1 MANSYTQIYIHYVFV
16 VKGRNNFLLPKHN
29 DELQKYITGLVQ
41 NRKSKMIQVNNVSDH
56 LHMVVGQHP
65 TWSVSKF
72 AQEVK
77 SISSGF
83 INDKKW
89 LQVHFNWQSGY
100 GAFSVSHSQL
110 GKVINYIKRQQIHH
124 KKVTFRKEYLDF
136 LEKYEIEFEKE
147 YVFEFYD

>member
-1 MANSYTQIYIHYVFV
+1 MANSYTQIYIHYIFV
-16 VKGRNNFLLPKHN
+16 VKRRNNFLLPKHN

-65 TWSVSKF
+65 SWSVSKF

-89 LQVHFNWQSGY
+89 LQVHFNWQPGY

-110 GKVINYIKRQQIHH
+110 GKVVNYIKRQQIHH
-124 KKVTFRKEYLDF
+124 EKVTFRQEYLDF
-136 LEKYEIEFEKE
+136 LEKYEIEFDKE
-147 YVFEFYD
+147 YVFEFFD